1 MSFGRAFRI
10 ANPVTLSNREDLK
23 SLCYTE
29 LRVFQT
35 FVFWTELVEEKKM
48 SEQAAKAPTPE
59 KPRNQR
65 HTLHIETQTRVE
77 FKDVT
82 RQIEQLIEKSGI
94 ESGQCHVFVPHTS
107 AAILINENYDPGLR
121 QDIAKFLKELAPP
134 NEDYH
139 HNDGNCDSHLKA
151 TLLGAT
157 RTLLIENRRLLL
169 GRWQGVYFCEFDGP
183 RRRDLYVKL
192 VSD

>member
-1 MSFGRAFRI
+1 
-10 ANPVTLSNREDLK
+10 
-23 SLCYTE
+23 
-29 LRVFQT
+29 
-35 FVFWTELVEEKKM
+35 M
-48 SEQAAKAPTPE
+48 SEQAAKAPTPD
-59 KPRNQR
+59 KPTNQR
-65 HTLHIETQTRVE
+65 HTLHIETNSRVE

-82 RQIEQLIEKSGI
+82 NQIERLIEKSGI

-121 QDIAKFLKELAPP
+121 QDIADFLKQLAPP
-134 NEDYH
+134 NADYQ

-151 TLLGAT
+151 TLIGAT
-157 RTLLIENRRLLL
+157 KTLLIENSRLLL

-183 RRRDLYVKL
+183 RRRDMHIKL

>member
-1 MSFGRAFRI
+1 
-10 ANPVTLSNREDLK
+10 
-23 SLCYTE
+23 
-29 LRVFQT
+29 
-35 FVFWTELVEEKKM
+35 M
-48 SEQAAKAPTPE
+48 SEQAAKAATPD
-59 KPRNQR
+59 KTRNHR
-65 HTLHIETQTRVE
+65 HTLHIETHSRVE

-82 RQIEQLIEKSGI
+82 GQIQELIEKSGV

-121 QDIAKFLKELAPP
+121 QDIAEFLKRLAPP
-134 NEDYH
+134 NPDYH
-139 HNDGNCDSHLKA
+139 HNDGNCDAHLKA
-151 TLLGAT
+151 TLVGAT
-157 RTLLIENRRLLL
+157 RTLLIENGRLLL

>member
-1 MSFGRAFRI
+1 
-10 ANPVTLSNREDLK
+10 
-23 SLCYTE
+23 
-29 LRVFQT
+29 
-35 FVFWTELVEEKKM
+35 M
-48 SEQAAKAPTPE
+48 SEQAAKAPTPD
-59 KPRNQR
+59 KPRNHR
-65 HTLHIETQTRVE
+65 HTLHIETHSRVE

-82 RQIEQLIEKSGI
+82 SKIQQLIEKSGI

-121 QDIAKFLKELAPP
+121 EDIAEFLNGLAPSKA
-134 NEDYH
+134 DYH

-183 RRRDLYVKL
+183 RRRDLHVKL

>member
-1 MSFGRAFRI
+1 
-10 ANPVTLSNREDLK
+10 
-23 SLCYTE
+23 
-29 LRVFQT
+29 
-35 FVFWTELVEEKKM
+35 M
-48 SEQAAKAPTPE
+48 SEQAAKAPTPD
-59 KPRNQR
+59 KPKNQR
-65 HTLHIETQTRVE
+65 HTLHIETHSRVE

-82 RQIEQLIEKSGI
+82 GQIEQLIEKSGI

-121 QDIAKFLKELAPP
+121 QDIADFLKKLAPP
-134 NEDYH
+134 NTDYH

-151 TLLGAT
+151 TLMGAT
-157 RTLLIENRRLLL
+157 RTLLIESRRLLL

-183 RRRDLYVKL
+183 RRRDLHVKL

>member
-1 MSFGRAFRI
+1 
-10 ANPVTLSNREDLK
+10 
-23 SLCYTE
+23 
-29 LRVFQT
+29 
-35 FVFWTELVEEKKM
+35 M
-48 SEQAAKAPTPE
+48 SERAAEAKVQE

-65 HTLHIETQTRVE
+65 HTLHIETHSRVE
-77 FKDVT
+77 LKDVT
-82 RQIEQLIEKSGI
+82 SQIEQLIEKSGI

-107 AAILINENYDPGLR
+107 AAVLINENYDPGLR
-121 QDIAKFLKELAPP
+121 QDIAEFLKKLAPP
-134 NEDYH
+134 NAGYH

-151 TLLGAT
+151 ALMGAT

-183 RRRDLYVKL
+183 RRRDLHIKL

>member
-1 MSFGRAFRI
+1 MVEQQARAPN
-10 ANPVTLSNREDLK
+10 A
-23 SLCYTE
+23 
-29 LRVFQT
+29 
-35 FVFWTELVEEKKM
+35 
-48 SEQAAKAPTPE
+48 E
-59 KPRNQR
+59 KPKNQR
-65 HTLHIETQTRVE
+65 HALHLETHSRVE

-82 RQIEQLIEKSGI
+82 SQIEQLIEKSGI
-94 ESGQCHVFVPHTS
+94 ISGQCHVFVPHTS
-107 AAILINENYDPGLR
+107 AAVLINENYDPGLR
-121 QDIAKFLKELAPP
+121 EDIADFLRRLAPP
-134 NEDYH
+134 DAGYR

-157 RTLLIENRRLLL
+157 RTLLIEDHRLLL

>member
-1 MSFGRAFRI
+1 M
-10 ANPVTLSNREDLK
+10 P
-23 SLCYTE
+23 
-29 LRVFQT
+29 
-35 FVFWTELVEEKKM
+35 
-48 SEQAAKAPTPE
+48 EQAAKAKAPE

-65 HTLHIETQTRVE
+65 HTLHIETHSRVE

-82 RQIEQLIEKSGI
+82 NQIEQLIEKSGI

-107 AAILINENYDPGLR
+107 AGVLINENFDPGLR
-121 QDIAKFLKELAPP
+121 QDIAEFLKKLAPP
-134 NEDYH
+134 NADYH

-151 TLLGAT
+151 ALMGVT
-157 RTLLIENRRLLL
+157 RTLLIENSRLLL

-183 RRRDLYVKL
+183 RRRDLHIKL

>member
-1 MSFGRAFRI
+1 MA
-10 ANPVTLSNREDLK
+10 
-23 SLCYTE
+23 
-29 LRVFQT
+29 
-35 FVFWTELVEEKKM
+35 
-48 SEQAAKAPTPE
+48 EQAGKASTPE
-59 KPRNQR
+59 KSRNQR
-65 HTLHIETQTRVE
+65 HTLPVETRSRVE

-121 QDIAKFLKELAPP
+121 EDITDFLKKLAPP
-134 NEDYH
+134 SADYH

-151 TLLGAT
+151 MLLGAT
-157 RTLLIENRRLLL
+157 RTLLIENHRLLL
-169 GRWQGVYFCEFDGP
+169 GRWQGIYFCEFDGP